1 MMRIVY
7 GSELSLRLKGELKE
21 KLLGPEFKRKPK
33 LAVVLAGDN
42 PASLSYVKG
51 KGRACEEVGM
61 DFLLQHYPEDVS
73 EEELLK
79 AVSDLNAD
87 DGIDGII
94 VQLPLPKGLNEKK
107 ILDAIDP
114 AKDVDGLHPVNTGK
128 LFLGEK
134 DGFVPC
140 TAQGVVALLKEMGEE
155 MCGKNAVII
164 GRSKLVGMPLTKLLL
179 NENCTVT
186 VCHSRTQELAKIA
199 SQADILVVAIG
210 KPRFV
215 TAEYIKEGAC
225 VVDVGVNR
233 VDGKLCGDV
242 DFENVKDKC
251 KAITPVPKGVGPMTI
266 TMLLENTAR
275 AYLLRKE
282 K

>member
-1 MMRIVY
+1 MRIVY

-61 DFLLQHYPEDVS
+61 DFILQHYPEDVS

-107 ILDAIDP
+107 ILDTIDP

>member
-1 MMRIVY
+1 MRIVY

-61 DFLLQHYPEDVS
+61 DFILQHYPEDVS

-107 ILDAIDP
+107 ILDTIDP

-215 TAEYIKEGAC
+215 TAEYVKEGAC

>member
-1 MMRIVY
+1 MRIVY

-61 DFLLQHYPEDVS
+61 DFILQHYPEDVS

-79 AVSDLNAD
+79 AVRDLNAD

-155 MCGKNAVII
+155 LCGKNAVII

>member
-1 MMRIVY
+1 MRIVY

-61 DFLLQHYPEDVS
+61 DFILQHYPEDVS

-107 ILDAIDP
+107 ILDTIDP

-155 MCGKNAVII
+155 LCGKNAVII

-210 KPRFV
+210 RPRFV

>member
-1 MMRIVY
+1 MRIVY

-61 DFLLQHYPEDVS
+61 DFILQHYPEDVS

-107 ILDAIDP
+107 ILDTIDP
-114 AKDVDGLHPVNTGK
+114 AKDVDGMHPVNTGK

>member
-1 MMRIVY
+1 MRIVY

-61 DFLLQHYPEDVS
+61 DFILQHYPEDVS

-79 AVSDLNAD
+79 AVRDLNAD

-107 ILDAIDP
+107 ILDTIDP
-114 AKDVDGLHPVNTGK
+114 TKDVDGLHPVNTGK

-155 MCGKNAVII
+155 LCGKNAVII

>member
-1 MMRIVY
+1 MRIVY

>member
-1 MMRIVY
+1 MRIVY

-61 DFLLQHYPEDVS
+61 DFILQHYPEDVS

-94 VQLPLPKGLNEKK
+94 VQLPLPKGLNEKT
-107 ILDAIDP
+107 ILDTIDP

-155 MCGKNAVII
+155 LCGKNAVII

>member
-1 MMRIVY
+1 MRIVY

-61 DFLLQHYPEDVS
+61 DFILQHYPEDVS

-79 AVSDLNAD
+79 AVRDLNAD

-114 AKDVDGLHPVNTGK
+114 TKDVDGLHPVNTGK

-215 TAEYIKEGAC
+215 TAEYVKEGAC

>member
-1 MMRIVY
+1 MRIVY

-61 DFLLQHYPEDVS
+61 DFILQHYPEDVS

-107 ILDAIDP
+107 ILDTIDP

-155 MCGKNAVII
+155 LCGKNAVII

>member
-1 MMRIVY
+1 MRIVY

-51 KGRACEEVGM
+51 KGRACGEVGM
-61 DFLLQHYPEDVS
+61 DFILQHYPEDVS

-79 AVSDLNAD
+79 AVRDLNAD

-107 ILDAIDP
+107 ILDTIDP

-155 MCGKNAVII
+155 LCGKNAVII

>member
-1 MMRIVY
+1 MRIVY

-215 TAEYIKEGAC
+215 TAEYVKDGAC

>member
-1 MMRIVY
+1 MRIVY

-61 DFLLQHYPEDVS
+61 DFILQHYPEDVS

-215 TAEYIKEGAC
+215 TAEYVKEGAC